1 MTRALEIEAPAAKP
15 KAPDKMRLVNAETKT
30 WAFGEWEDKPA
41 AVKDTYPLTGA
52 EEKALIAK
60 HGSKNVNWLRA
71 KRVKCLLV
79 LGQSKADIPRL
90 LKYHGNGYGVRQI
103 KKDLS
108 ALSPPPPK
116 R

>member
-1 MTRALEIEAPAAKP
+1 MTRALEIEAPATKP
-15 KAPDKMRLVNAETKT
+15 KAPDKMRLVNPETNT
-30 WAFGEWEDKPA
+30 YAWQDDDKPA
-41 AVKDTYPLTGA
+41 VTKDTYPLTRA

-60 HGSKNVNWLRA
+60 HGSKDVNWLRA
-71 KRVKCLLV
+71 QRVKCLLV

-90 LKYHGNGYGVRQI
+90 LKYHGNGYGMRQI